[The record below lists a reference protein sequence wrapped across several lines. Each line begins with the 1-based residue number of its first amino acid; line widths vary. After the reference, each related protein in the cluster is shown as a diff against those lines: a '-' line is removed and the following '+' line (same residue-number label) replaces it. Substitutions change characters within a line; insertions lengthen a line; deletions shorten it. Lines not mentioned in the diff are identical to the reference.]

1 MITLTL
7 SKPNNVLILKLNIN
21 RYSMKKQLL
30 LFVFVFI
37 SSLVHSQ
44 NSLNLKLKSELD
56 KILKSDQILREY
68 LDYDTSK
75 ERKTVIMKELGY
87 ENEALFK
94 DNVIPL
100 MIKNDSINVMKV
112 EKIIASYGYPGKSLV
127 GEPTNEAAWYV
138 IQHSK
143 KIAQYLPLIEKAA
156 EKGEIPFTRF
166 AMMQDRYLTQQGKE
180 QIYGTQVQGKQI
192 TNKNTGFKEFFYYVS
207 PIKNPEKVN
216 ELRKQAGFT
225 TTVEENAERM
235 EVKYRVYTLD
245 EIAKMN

>member
-1 MITLTL
+1 MDG
-7 SKPNNVLILKLNIN
+7 
-21 RYSMKKQLL
+21 YSMKKQLL
-30 LFVFVFI
+30 LFVFAFI
-37 SSLVHSQ
+37 SCLVQSQ
-44 NSLNLKLKSELD
+44 NGLNIELKSELD
-56 KILKSDQILREY
+56 AILKTDQIFREY
-68 LDYDTSK
+68 LNYDTPK
-75 ERKTVIMKELGY
+75 ERKTAIMKEMGY
-87 ENEALFK
+87 ENEAHFK

-100 MIKNDSINVMKV
+100 MVKNDSINVVKV
-112 EKIIASYGYPGKSLV
+112 EKIMARYGYPGKSLV
-127 GEPTNEAAWYV
+127 GVPTNEAAWYV

-207 PIKNPEKVN
+207 PIQDPEKVN
-216 ELRKQAGFT
+216 ERRKKAGFT
-225 TTVEENAERM
+225 TTVEENALRM
-235 EVKYRVYTLD
+235 EVQYRVYTLD